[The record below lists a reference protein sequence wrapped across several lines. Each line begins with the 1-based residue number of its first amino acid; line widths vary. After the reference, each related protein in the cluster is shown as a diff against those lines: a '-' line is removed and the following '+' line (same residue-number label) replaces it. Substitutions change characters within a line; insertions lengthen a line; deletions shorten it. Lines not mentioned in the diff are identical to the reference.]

1 MAGVSRRGDSAANP
15 GSDLRFHRSAAI
27 FLVWEKRPVYAA
39 DAGNCGP
46 VHRLASGNVRTK
58 LAPPL
63 VSSSLKSP
71 LICRANRRERANP
84 SPTPGAEL
92 AASRADLE
100 NGRKSFR
107 DSA

>member
-1 MAGVSRRGDSAANP
+1 MAGVSRGDDSGAD
-15 GSDLRFHRSAAI
+15 SRSYLRFHRSKT
-27 FLVWEKRPVYAA
+27 LRMVWKERLLQVA
-39 DAGNCGP
+39 DAGNCCT
-46 VHRLASGNVRTK
+46 VHRSANGNVRTK

-92 AASRADLE
+92 AASRADFE
-100 NGRKSFR
+100 NG
-107 DSA
+107 